1 MSDFMKFFGMGIQ
14 FECPFLYISVSIT
27 NAGNMKFRTEIFP
40 DNSKFPIEHSEKIL
54 TIGSCFAENIAEY
67 FRYYRFNI
75 DSNLFGVL
83 YNPVSI
89 LNSLKI
95 LNEEKVFSEADLIYD
110 QGEWHSFYH
119 HSDFSHHDKQEC
131 LDKINFKIESAS
143 QFIKKSDRI
152 IITYGTSFVY
162 NYIQKA
168 MIVSNCHKI
177 PQSEFTRLLLN
188 ADEVTDLISHTIDL
202 LSEMNPGLNIIFT
215 VSPVRHWKDG
225 PVENQ
230 VSKSQLI
237 LAVNRVVE
245 DHDHC
250 EYFPSYEIMMDDLRD
265 YRFYNEDLL
274 HPNSIAI
281 DYIWDKFAGSMLS
294 ESTRKLLFE
303 IEKLVKA
310 RKHRIRN
317 PDSET
322 TLRFAESNL
331 DLINDLEEMAP
342 YINLTDE
349 RRLLFSTS

>member
-1 MSDFMKFFGMGIQ
+1 
-14 FECPFLYISVSIT
+14 
-27 NAGNMKFRTEIFP
+27 MKFRTEIFP
-40 DNSKFPIEHSEKIL
+40 DNSRFPIEHSEQIL

-67 FRYYRFNI
+67 FSYYRFNLE
-75 DSNLFGVL
+75 SNPFGVL

-95 LNEEKVFSEADLIYD
+95 LKEAKVFNEDDLIFD
-110 QGEWHSFYH
+110 QGEWHSFFH

-143 QFIKKSDRI
+143 QFIKHSDRI

-168 MIVSNCHKI
+168 LIVSNCHKI
-177 PQSEFTRLLLN
+177 PASEFTKLMLN
-188 ADEVTDLISHTIDL
+188 VDEITDMISHTVDL
-202 LSEMNPGLNIIFT
+202 LTEMNPDVKIIFT

-230 VSKSQLI
+230 VSKAQLI
-237 LAVNRVVE
+237 LAVNRITE
-245 DHDHC
+245 DHVNC

-274 HPNSIAI
+274 HPNNIAI
-281 DYIWDKFAGSMLS
+281 DYIWDKFAESMLS
-294 ESTRKLLFE
+294 ENTRKLLFE

-322 TLRFAESNL
+322 TRKFAESNL
-331 DLINDLEEMAP
+331 QLIADLEEQAP
-342 YINLTDE
+342 YINLADE
-349 RRLLFSTS
+349 REYFSELIE